1 MRGHEDALHLLRDL
15 VEVDVPFRGD
25 PLHELPGVPAPARAT
40 RTKSSLTSGISAPA
54 WLRMKATANSGSI
67 PPEQPAKIE
76 IVPVGATVVRLQLR
90 SRRSG
95 RIRVPSGP
103 RAQLASGPQIEASH
117 AGKTPRAA
125 ASRSEATRD
134 SSFTNSHH
142 AASEPHTFRGVV
154 GNADTDEEIRP
165 SHDAE
170 PDRRMFCASSVIA
183 GSG

>member
-1 MRGHEDALHLLRDL
+1 MRCTSSGTSSKWMCPSEAIRSMSSP
-15 VEVDVPFRGD
+15 EYQP
-25 PLHELPGVPAPARAT
+25 PARAT

-95 RIRVPSGP
+95 RIRAPSGP

-117 AGKTPRAA
+117 AGKDAPG
-125 ASRSEATRD
+125 
-134 SSFTNSHH
+134 
-142 AASEPHTFRGVV
+142 RG
-154 GNADTDEEIRP
+154 
-165 SHDAE
+165 
-170 PDRRMFCASSVIA
+170 
-183 GSG
+183 